1 MIDIAV
7 RFPPTLLILLTST
20 YQFISMFYIT
30 FFMNGVQGLSL
41 PLLVSSDCP
50 SVTSAYPR
58 INCHE
63 VSNRYFPSRP
73 KRIPLTHPLKFL
85 IYLPLEFPTFFSST
99 VYKNFYFSVAF
110 TIFHVSDT
118 QITTLLKKRFI
129 SAFLALTLT
138 ELTLKRSLFLSN
150 T

>member
-1 MIDIAV
+1 MIHIAV
-7 RFPPTLLILLTST
+7 RFPPTLIILLTST
-20 YQFISMFYIT
+20 YKFISMFYIT
-30 FFMNGVQGLSL
+30 CLVNGVQGLSL
-41 PLLVSSDCP
+41 PLVVSSDYP

-58 INCHE
+58 TNCHE

-85 IYLPLEFPTFFSST
+85 IYLPLEFSTFFSST
-99 VYKNFYFSVAF
+99 VYKNLYFSTAF
-110 TIFHVSDT
+110 SMFHVSNT
-118 QITTLLKKRFI
+118 QIATLLKKRFI
-129 SAFLALTLT
+129 SAFLTLTLT